1 MRATQLLGCQV
12 YDADG
17 DLLGHVHDLRFE
29 ASSPST
35 GHKTGWNCRLTGL
48 ACGRRSPV
56 GHRLG
61 YGTGD
66 MAGPWPLSA
75 IFRRRRQRS
84 LEINWSDVANLDRP
98 RIELKRRRRDYEQG
112 SGR

>member
-29 ASSPST
+29 ASRPSA

-61 YGTGD
+61 YGTCD
-66 MAGPWPLSA
+66 MAGP
-75 IFRRRRQRS
+75 
-84 LEINWSDVANLDRP
+84 
-98 RIELKRRRRDYEQG
+98 
-112 SGR
+112 GR

>member
-17 DLLGHVHDLRFE
+17 ELLGRVHDLRFE
-29 ASSPST
+29 ASSPSA
-35 GHKTGWNCRLTGL
+35 GRKTGWNCRLTGL
-48 ACGRRSPV
+48 ACGRRAPV

-61 YGTGD
+61 YGTAD
-66 MAGPWPLSA
+66 MAGPWPLST
-75 IFRRRRQRS
+75 IFRRRRHS
-84 LEINWSDVANLDRP
+84 LEINWSDVARFDRP
-98 RIELKRRRRDYEQG
+98 RIDLKRRRSDYEEA